1 MRTSK
6 RETSAKRR
14 AARRNCLIGLL
25 ALLAACSAEQDEQ
38 PSGAIVLEVWAHAG
52 QAAERQ
58 VLERQAARFSGA
70 QPDIDVRLTFIPERA
85 YNAQVQ
91 AAAVAGELPDA
102 LEFDGP
108 FLFNYVWQGRLLPLD
123 RLLAAD
129 TQQDLL
135 PSIVRQG
142 RYLGRL
148 YGVGTFD
155 SGLGIYARRSALLAA
170 DVRIPAGLED
180 AWESGEF
187 DAVLTS
193 LAAHDSDGMVLD
205 LKLNYTGE
213 WFTYAF
219 SPLLQSAGGDL
230 VDRSTYQS
238 AEGTLNGPRSV
249 TAMSALQDWL
259 SGGYVDPNLDDAAF
273 VSGRV
278 ALSWAG
284 HWEYARYAAALGDD
298 LLLLPLPDLGQGSR
312 TGQGSWVWGITKGSE
327 RPQAAARWLEF
338 LLQPAEVLAM
348 ATANGAVPATQTA
361 VDRSA
366 LYGKDGPL
374 RLFTRQLRGGLSVP
388 RPQTPAYPVITSAFQ
403 QAFRDIR
410 NGADIQATLDA
421 AVAMI
426 DQDIRDNQGYPPPN

>member
-6 RETSAKRR
+6 RETDAKRP
-14 AARRNCLIGLL
+14 AARRSCLIGLL
-25 ALLAACSAEQDEQ
+25 ALLAACSAEQDQ
-38 PSGAIVLEVWAHAG
+38 QQSGATVLEVWAHAG

-58 VLERQAARFSGA
+58 VLERQAARFGEM
-70 QPDIDVRLTFIPERA
+70 QPDIDVRLTFIPERS

-91 AAAVAGELPDA
+91 AAAVAGELPDV

-108 FLFNYVWQGRLLPLD
+108 FLFNYAWQGRLQSLD
-123 RLLAAD
+123 GLLAVE

-135 PSIVRQG
+135 PSISQQG

-155 SGLGIYARRSALLAA
+155 SGLGIYARRSALQAA
-170 DVRIPAGLED
+170 DIRIPSDPQD
-180 AWESGEF
+180 AWDAGEF
-187 DAVLTS
+187 GAILKTLAERDA
-193 LAAHDSDGMVLD
+193 DGMVLD
-205 LKLNYTGE
+205 LKLNYAGE

-230 VDRSTYQS
+230 IDRSTYQS
-238 AEGTLNGPRSV
+238 ADGVLNGSSSV
-249 TAMSALQDWL
+249 AAMTALQDWF

-278 ALSWAG
+278 AFSWAG

-298 LLLLPLPDLGQGSR
+298 LVLLPLPDFGQGSR
-312 TGQGSWVWGITKGSE
+312 TGQGSWVWGITKDSE
-327 RPQAAARWLEF
+327 DPQAAARWLEF
-338 LLQPAEVLAM
+338 LLQPAEVLIM
-348 ATANGAVPATQTA
+348 ATANGAVPANQAA
-361 VDRSA
+361 VARSP
-366 LYGKDGPL
+366 LYGRDGPL
-374 RLFTRQLRGGLSVP
+374 RLFTRQLLGGLSVP

-410 NGADIQATLDA
+410 NGADVQATLDA
-421 AVAMI
+421 AVAVI